1 MKSIITLEHRKAA
14 AIFPAIFALTAMFFF
29 SSCSVVRR
37 EGSTSP
43 CNNKQAYS
51 GYGADNQNR
60 HVGMIKR
67 RSY

>member
-1 MKSIITLEHRKAA
+1 MKSFTVLNTTKIVITYLALV
-14 AIFPAIFALTAMFFF
+14 FALAILFT
-29 SSCSVVRR
+29 SCGVVRR

-43 CNNKQAYS
+43 CNNRKAYS
-51 GYGADNQNR
+51 GYGADNQGR